1 MKKVV
6 LASLLAAVC
15 FVPSAYVAR
24 AQDAGQ
30 VAMSADEYA
39 AYNNANTQTTPAAK
53 AQAFQAYLKAYPKS
67 SVKLAVLTQVVA
79 LYSQTTDEAATLAAA
94 NDLLAADPGNLR
106 ALAIE
111 VYYLRAD
118 GDKATDATTKQTDLD
133 KAAGFA
139 QQGLSGTGSTGVAP
153 DDYKKFQQATMPT
166 FESAIADDDLAKKDN
181 AGAIKAL
188 TTELNGVPVAD
199 TQDPQKQLQD
209 VYVLAQAYYTSTPP
223 DYLNCAWY
231 ATRAAAFAPAQFK
244 TPIQTLASYCYKKFH
259 GGNDGYDAMTAAV
272 QTNLNPPSGFLAGIK
287 PAPKPEDYVKQLIA
301 TTPDLSVLA
310 ISDREFALQYG
321 TDKDPKTQTPL
332 KDPSTG
338 APYPDGRLDPA
349 SGKTYADEAF
359 DAVKGKSVEFPGT
372 TVIAATADSLQ
383 VAVSDDSVQAKTADF
398 TFTMKEPLK
407 TVPAVGDKVTLDG
420 TYASYTSSPL
430 MITMSDASIVEPKKA
445 PAKAPVRHTTH
456 K

>member
-15 FVPSAYVAR
+15 SVPSASVLY
-24 AQDAGQ
+24 AQAPASGDSSQ

-39 AYNNANTQTTPAAK
+39 AYNNANTQTAPAAK

-94 NDLLAADPGNLR
+94 DDLLAVDPGNLR
-106 ALAIE
+106 ALAIK

-118 GDKATDATTKQTDLD
+118 GDKATDTATKTADLD
-133 KAAGFA
+133 KAAGYA
-139 QQGLSGTGSTGVAP
+139 QQGLTATGSTGVSA
-153 DDYKKFQQATMPT
+153 DDYTKFKAATMPT
-166 FESAIADDDLAKKDN
+166 FESAVADDDLAKKNN
-181 AGAIKAL
+181 ADAIKAL

-231 ATRAAAFAPAQFK
+231 ATRAAAFAPAAFK

-259 GGNDGYDAMTAAV
+259 GGTDGYDAMQTSV

-301 TTPDLSVLA
+301 TTPDLAVLA

-321 TDKDPKTQTPL
+321 T
-332 KDPSTG
+332 
-338 APYPDGRLDPA
+338 PDDA
-349 SGKTYADEAF
+349 NKVF
-359 DAVKGKSVEFPGT
+359 DAVKGKEVSIPDA
-372 TVIAATADSLQ
+372 TVIAATADSVQ
-383 VAVSDDSVQAKTADF
+383 VAVSDDSVVAKTADF
-398 TFTMKEPLK
+398 TFNMKAPLTK
-407 TVPAVGDKVTLDG
+407 VPAVGDKVTLDG
-420 TYASYTSSPL
+420 TYASYTQSPL
-430 MITMSDASIVEPKKA
+430 MITMSDASVVEPKKA
-445 PAKAPVRHTTH
+445 PAKAPVHHTTH